1 MLNVWESRGFRMLFL
16 FEDIVSFC
24 VDPDSVFRCE
34 AQFRIIRLKITIIVY
49 FSYLMKNVKCKH
61 LGSDKVLFIIFEY
74 LIVILSS
81 TEHSHTKQWAITM
94 KCFLVFTSGKMNDHI
109 YQLISFFL
117 RELLMALW
125 FTAKTDLLTGLY
137 IFSVIFSGLYTS
149 HILID

>member
-24 VDPDSVFRCE
+24 VDPDSVFR
-34 AQFRIIRLKITIIVY
+34 FIRLKITIIVY

-81 TEHSHTKQWAITM
+81 TEHSRTK
-94 KCFLVFTSGKMNDHI
+94 
-109 YQLISFFL
+109 
-117 RELLMALW
+117 
-125 FTAKTDLLTGLY
+125 
-137 IFSVIFSGLYTS
+137 
-149 HILID
+149 